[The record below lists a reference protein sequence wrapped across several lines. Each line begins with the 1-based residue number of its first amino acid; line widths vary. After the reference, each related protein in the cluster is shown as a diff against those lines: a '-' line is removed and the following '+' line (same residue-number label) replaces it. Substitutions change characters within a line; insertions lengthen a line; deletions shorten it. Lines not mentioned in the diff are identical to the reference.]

1 MPLAP
6 FTQGKQQE
14 VTELG
19 PVAEALRQRLAAKRG
34 VDASQRA
41 DPLKRS
47 LAEIVAQF
55 GVCRPRIERAL
66 RDMQEL
72 GAVRLVPWRKG
83 GWRTGGTCCN
93 DDHYPNLRC
102 WALYTAI
109 RRAAIVPKL
118 LA

>member
-1 MPLAP
+1 M
-6 FTQGKQQE
+6 
-14 VTELG
+14 TELG
-19 PVAEALRQRLAAKRG
+19 PVAESLRQRLAAKHA

-47 LAEIVAQF
+47 LAEIVAKF

-83 GWRTGGTCCN
+83 GWRTGGKGCSDDAYTC
-93 DDHYPNLRC
+93 
-102 WALYTAI
+102 
-109 RRAAIVPKL
+109 
-118 LA
+118 